1 MIDGGG
7 GPQGR
12 EPERAVATAS
22 QTVGP
27 FFHFGL
33 TADDRLGK
41 VAPDGVSVERI
52 HLRVQVLDGDSLPV
66 FDGLIE
72 IYQPD
77 AEGRYGQPG
86 FHGFGRLPTD
96 ANGSCTFDTVRPGAP
111 AAPGVAQAAHID
123 VCLFARG
130 LLRHLYTRI
139 YFAGD
144 PAIESDPILS
154 LVAPDRRHTLI
165 ATPAGGSAW
174 EFLIRLQGEDETVF
188 FDI

>member
-1 MIDGGG
+1 MIDGGE
-7 GPQGR
+7 PQ
-12 EPERAVATAS
+12 EPELVRTVATAS

-33 TADDRLGK
+33 AADDRLGK
-41 VAPDGVSVERI
+41 VAPEGASGERI
-52 HLRVQVLDGDSLPV
+52 QLRVRVLDGDSLPV
-66 FDGLIE
+66 IDGLIE
-72 IYQPD
+72 MYQAD

-96 ANGSCTFDTVRPGAP
+96 ANGSCTFETVRPGPP
-111 AAPGVAQAAHID
+111 AGPGVAQAAHMDI
-123 VCLFARG
+123 CLFARG

-144 PAIESDPILS
+144 PALEDDPILS
-154 LVAPDRRHTLI
+154 LVSPDRRHTLL
-165 ATPAGGSAW
+165 ATPAGESTW
-174 EFLIRLQGEDETVF
+174 EFLIRLQGQDETVF